1 MSRPTK
7 AKLWMVTSL
16 SLAAGAGVLGSVAL
30 GAGSAAA
37 PSTTATITLTNG
49 GAGPPGPPGP
59 AGPQGPA
66 GEVSDCPKGSTF
78 GELVINHPGGHVS
91 ILTCIV
97 ND

>member
-7 AKLWMVTSL
+7 AKLWMVASL

-30 GAGSAAA
+30 GAGSATP

-49 GAGPPGPPGP
+49 GAGPPGPPG
-59 AGPQGPA
+59 AQGPQGPP